1 MSTNKFINAY
11 KNANREAVAESEDP
25 QALIMVL
32 LDELLRVMR
41 AYVTIVEKQDDA
53 KARKND
59 NLTRSLTIIY
69 GLQSCLNFE
78 EGGEIA
84 ENLFKLYEYS
94 RVQLLNASATGE
106 TVGMNAAIQAI
117 SDIRE
122 AWSMMNLDVQEQ
134 SVG

>member
-32 LDELLRVMR
+32 LDELLRAMR
-41 AYVTIVEKQDDA
+41 AYVTIVERQDDA

-122 AWSMMNLDVQEQ
+122 AWSMMNLDLQEQ

>member
-32 LDELLRVMR
+32 LDELLRAMR

-122 AWSMMNLDVQEQ
+122 AWSMMNLDLHEQ

>member
-32 LDELLRVMR
+32 LDELLRAMR

-94 RVQLLNASATGE
+94 RVQLLDASATGE
-106 TVGMNAAIQAI
+106 TVGMSAAIQAI

>member
-1 MSTNKFINAY
+1 MSTNKFIDAY

-32 LDELLRVMR
+32 LDELLRAMR

-106 TVGMNAAIQAI
+106 TLGMNAAIQAI

>member
-1 MSTNKFINAY
+1 MSTNKFINVY
-11 KNANREAVAESEDP
+11 KNASREAIAESEDP

-32 LDELLRVMR
+32 LDELLRAMQ

>member
-32 LDELLRVMR
+32 LDELLRAMR

-78 EGGEIA
+78 EGGEIT

>member
-11 KNANREAVAESEDP
+11 KNASREAVAESEDP

-32 LDELLRVMR
+32 LDELLRAMR
-41 AYVTIVEKQDDA
+41 AYVTIVERQDDA

-122 AWSMMNLDVQEQ
+122 AWSMMKLDVQEQ

>member
-32 LDELLRVMR
+32 LDELLRAMR

-94 RVQLLNASATGE
+94 RIQLLNASATGE

>member
-32 LDELLRVMR
+32 LDELLRAMR

-122 AWSMMNLDVQEQ
+122 AWSMMNLDLQEQ

>member
-32 LDELLRVMR
+32 LDELLRAMR
-41 AYVTIVEKQDDA
+41 AYVTVVERQDDA

-59 NLTRSLTIIY
+59 NFTRSLTIIY

>member
-1 MSTNKFINAY
+1 M
-11 KNANREAVAESEDP
+11 
-25 QALIMVL
+25 IMVL
-32 LDELLRVMR
+32 LDELLRAMR

-122 AWSMMNLDVQEQ
+122 AWSMMNLDLQEQ

>member
-32 LDELLRVMR
+32 LDELLRAMR
-41 AYVTIVEKQDDA
+41 AYVTIVERQDDA

>member
-32 LDELLRVMR
+32 LDELLRAMR
-41 AYVTIVEKQDDA
+41 AYVTIVERQDDA

-94 RVQLLNASATGE
+94 RVQLLDASATGE

>member
-1 MSTNKFINAY
+1 MSTNKFIDAY

-32 LDELLRVMR
+32 LDELLRAMR

-94 RVQLLNASATGE
+94 RVQLLDASATGE